1 MNPNDDI
8 FAAMDRGLAGGSKS
22 AFTSDSLPGDTITGA
37 VVSVDYKQVNDFN
50 TGEPAYFPSGDPKMQ
65 FVIVIQ
71 TDQRDDEDDDG
82 RRTIYIPAW
91 GSKKQALV
99 DAMRAEGMHKASE
112 AFATGNIFTATFV
125 EELQKQNPQ
134 TRARYREKV
143 YTYRIQRGS
152 LAAADRDVDP
162 WATAPQATQP
172 AQPAQPAPAPAP
184 AAPAPAPAPAAPQA
198 PAMQAGPIEL
208 IRAGLDDQQI
218 ATATG
223 LPAATI
229 ASIRKGLAG

>member
-65 FVIVIQ
+65 FIIVIQ

-99 DAMRAEGMHKASE
+99 DAMRAEEMRKASE

-162 WATAPQATQP
+162 WATTQPAPAPAPQAAP
-172 AQPAQPAPAPAP
+172 APAPAPAP
-184 AAPAPAPAPAAPQA
+184 AAPAAPQT
-198 PAMQAGPIEL
+198 GPIEL

>member
-1 MNPNDDI
+1 MNPTDDI

-22 AFTSDSLPGDTITGA
+22 AFTSDSLPGDTITGT

-71 TDQRDDEDDDG
+71 TDQREDEDDDG

-99 DAMRAEGMHKASE
+99 DAMRAEGMRKASE

-143 YTYRIQRGS
+143 YTYSIQRGS

-162 WATAPQATQP
+162 WAATAPAPQAP
-172 AQPAQPAPAPAP
+172 APAPQPAPAPAP
-184 AAPAPAPAPAAPQA
+184 APASQAPAPQA

-223 LPAATI
+223 LPAETI
-229 ASIRKGLAG
+229 ARIPKGLAR